1 MSVPSLSQLQLSFS
15 TVLTQSARLYC
26 GQYIRTG
33 GGATLAVI
41 RRQVTD
47 ELNDVFVVQHEVVS
61 KDPMEESMSQSIRFL
76 LRGVRGRHRQNFN
89 WPGVIRSRQSVVHIT
104 AGEATLGSPSEVLG
118 PNGSLIE
125 QDWVY
130 HLGDANVWV
139 SNISPHD
146 DAGGGGGVEFI
157 VNVDFSAPL
166 DVGVTITV
174 EDRTPVEIQN

>member
-61 KDPMEESMSQSIRFL
+61 KDP
-76 LRGVRGRHRQNFN
+76 
-89 WPGVIRSRQSVVHIT
+89 T
-104 AGEATLGSPSEVLG
+104 EV
-118 PNGSLIE
+118 
-125 QDWVY
+125 
-130 HLGDANVWV
+130 
-139 SNISPHD
+139 
-146 DAGGGGGVEFI
+146 
-157 VNVDFSAPL
+157 
-166 DVGVTITV
+166 
-174 EDRTPVEIQN
+174 